1 MTVAHLRGVPPVY
14 PPHAVPFLEGGTTN
28 SDDGGE
34 ANGADAQRTDSLA
47 VPSQAEYTLTT

>member
-1 MTVAHLRGVPPVY
+1 MPV
-14 PPHAVPFLEGGTTN
+14 EGGTTN